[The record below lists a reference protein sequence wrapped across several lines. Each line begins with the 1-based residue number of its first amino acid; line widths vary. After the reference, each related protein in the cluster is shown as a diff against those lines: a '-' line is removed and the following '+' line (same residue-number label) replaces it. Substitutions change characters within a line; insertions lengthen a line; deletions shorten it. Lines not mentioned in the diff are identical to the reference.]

1 MPCAEQLSI
10 SHSSLLR
17 DNSSKGSIK
26 TRSLAC
32 RPVLFYLGAFSHS
45 SPPALEL
52 SLRIGICQLRAPA
65 KLDLTVT
72 TIYSR
77 SFSLSLLLTFRD
89 IMQ

>member
-1 MPCAEQLSI
+1 MPCAELLSI

-26 TRSLAC
+26 TRSLDY
-32 RPVLFYLGAFSHS
+32 RPVFYLGAFSFS

-52 SLRIGICQLRAPA
+52 SLRIGVCQLQIPA
-65 KLDLTVT
+65 RLDLTVT
-72 TIYSR
+72 TIGSR
-77 SFSLSLLLTFRD
+77 SFSLCLSLAFRD